1 MILESSAIRWLMT
14 SYDISQYFTEHFAM
28 FHPIYKTDSACHNLA
43 HLRCRPV
50 AASTFTASAGG
61 IGSGAPGAP
70 SKLSNSCPKEKTWV
84 IYRWYMENIRKIYG
98 WYMLFDDIQA
108 KHEGHRTHFCVEKEG
123 EHRSSVPTPLTFW
136 PTHIFFVSASTL
148 ISGGHINCQ
157 RPYGHVTLMPASLYW
172 FHHLESPYWCWMG
185 IAFSV
190 SGVLQ
195 HGIGFPEFSGVCP

>member
-1 MILESSAIRWLMT
+1 MPSGRCFDLHRIRRGHWIRCTRCTL
-14 SYDISQYFTEHFAM
+14 QAEQFL
-28 FHPIYKTDSACHNLA
+28 PKGKTM
-43 HLRCRPV
+43 
-50 AASTFTASAGG
+50 
-61 IGSGAPGAP
+61 
-70 SKLSNSCPKEKTWV
+70 KKTWV

-98 WYMLFDDIQA
+98 WYMLFDDIQT
-108 KHEGHRTHFCVEKEG
+108 KHEGHHTHFCVEKEG

-136 PTHIFFVSASTL
+136 PTHIFIVSASTL

-172 FHHLESPYWCWMG
+172 FHHLESPYWCWMR
-185 IAFSV
+185 IALSV